1 MLRRRAGVVSSSG
14 MSEHRRPFTR
24 PGRAAWLVVAA
35 WLGGAI
41 ASCIEPRAYPCE
53 EGGQCV
59 LDGVQGRC
67 EPEGYCSYPDD
78 DCDSGSRF
86 EARAPGELAGRCVE
100 PGDDNGTDIT
110 GTTGTTGT
118 GTDDESTGPGPVYSC
133 PERPC
138 EAEGLVI
145 GEVHGCVRDGDD
157 ALWCWGGN
165 EHRQLGQG
173 ISSAAERCPRRTLGL
188 GAVAR
193 ASAARHV
200 CTLDVDGNASCW
212 GDNREDQVDW
222 RAGVGD
228 VVDTPIV
235 LDLEAL
241 GLEPEVID
249 VGPTLSCA
257 ATGTDVRCWGE
268 VGAVSPAPATTPT
281 PVRALAAGEQHAC
294 ALIEDPRTGES
305 GVVCIGDNAS
315 LQLGVEQ
322 PIGDPPFQQSQPITE
337 GALLVDA
344 GYRHTCAVVV
354 SSTGGG
360 SEVQCWGANDLGQSG
375 SPPSATVLPMR
386 VSSLLSSGYQALALG
401 SSHSCALADDGLVEC
416 WGDDGVGQVSP
427 VAEDTYTAQPVV
439 LEEGAEPLHAV
450 EIGAGQ
456 SHTCART
463 ADGGVVCWG
472 ANGSLQLGAESSVV
486 TRAYNWIEIGCE

>member
-1 MLRRRAGVVSSSG
+1 
-14 MSEHRRPFTR
+14 
-24 PGRAAWLVVAA
+24 
-35 WLGGAI
+35 
-41 ASCIEPRAYPCE
+41 
-53 EGGQCV
+53 V
-59 LDGVQGRC
+59 LDGVRGQC

-78 DCDSGSRF
+78 DCDGGSRF
-86 EARAPGELAGRCVE
+86 EARAPGELAGRCVD
-100 PGDDNGTDIT
+100 PVGGSGSGTDT
-110 GTTGTTGT
+110 SGSGSDG
-118 GTDDESTGPGPVYSC
+118 ESTGPGPQYVC

-138 EAEGLVI
+138 EATGLVV
-145 GEVHGCVRDGDD
+145 GEVHSCVLDGED

-165 EHRQLGQG
+165 EHRQLGQD
-173 ISSAAERCPRRTLGL
+173 ITSAAERCPRRTVGL
-188 GAVAR
+188 GAVAQ

-200 CTLDVDGNASCW
+200 CALDVEGNVSCW
-212 GDNREDQVDW
+212 GDNRKEQVDW
-222 RAGVGD
+222 RAGVGE

-235 LDLEAL
+235 LDLAAL

-257 ATGTDVRCWGE
+257 AQGTDVRCWGE
-268 VGAVSPAPATTPT
+268 VGATAPVPATTPT

-294 ALIEDPRTGES
+294 ALIEDPRTGET
-305 GVVCIGDNAS
+305 GVVCIGDNSS
-315 LQLGVEQ
+315 LQLGVEA
-322 PIGDPPFQQSQPITE
+322 PIGDPPFQQSQPLTD
-337 GALLVDA
+337 GALLVDS
-344 GYRHTCAVVV
+344 GYRHTCAVV
-354 SSTGGG
+354 STAGEG
-360 SEVQCWGANDLGQSG
+360 SEVRCWGANDLGQSG

-386 VSSLLSSGYQALALG
+386 VSSLLSSGYTALALG

-427 VAEDTYTAQPVV
+427 IAEDTYTAQPVV

-486 TRAYNWIEIGCE
+486 TRAYHWIEIGCE